1 MKLYAIHTP
10 RAVEAIAGPE
20 GARAARMG
28 FSFAALA
35 FGPLWLLLRG
45 TWWALFGYIVAAAL
59 VIALAWLG
67 VIGPGAVAGLIGLG
81 HLFLGVEGRELAQ
94 RARERGGR
102 PLIDVIYAHS
112 ALEAEK
118 IYLERALV
126 AAPSPARR
134 AAPLASPDVIGL
146 FPEPGR

>member
-1 MKLYAIHTP
+1 MKLYAIHAP
-10 RAVEAIAGPE
+10 RAAEAIAGPE

-45 TWWALFGYIVAAAL
+45 AWWAMFGYIVAAAL
-59 VIALAWLG
+59 VIALAWLDE
-67 VIGPGAVAGLIGLG
+67 IGPGAVAGLIGMG
-81 HLFLGVEGRELAQ
+81 HLFLGFEGRTLAE

-118 IYLERALV
+118 VHLERAFV
-126 AAPSPARR
+126 AAPAQARR
-134 AAPLASPDVIGL
+134 AAPMASSDVIGL